1 MQMLCAIFYQCQQNY
16 DTFVLGHQTDNVEI
30 GEEVHKTR
38 FNFLMIEKFPLSLS
52 SPNRSWR
59 QGPHEL
65 D

>member
-30 GEEVHKTR
+30 EEEVHKTR

-52 SPNRSWR
+52 SPNRS
-59 QGPHEL
+59 
-65 D
+65 